1 MQLQVINSNS
11 QGNAYILE
19 SSSGQRLLIECGV
32 SFDKIKQALGF
43 NLGNIAG
50 CLLTHEHGDHAKA
63 VNDVIKWGINVYASA
78 GTHQALGTDKSHR
91 AKVCRSEVP
100 FTAGEFKVMPFD
112 VKHDVREPLG
122 FLISHPE
129 SGAILFLTDSY
140 YCEYDFSSIVF
151 HHIIIE
157 ANYCQKIL
165 DGRVAAGSNP
175 KFLRDRVFTSH
186 MSIETCKKTLATYN
200 LAEVKNIVLIH
211 LSDGNSDEARF
222 KKEVEEQTG
231 KQVYVARP
239 GLKVFFNRTAF

>member
-1 MQLQVINSNS
+1 MQLRIINSNS
-11 QGNAYILE
+11 MGNAYILE
-19 SSSGQRLLIECGV
+19 SSTGERLLIECGV
-32 SFDKIKQALGF
+32 QIDKIKQALGF
-43 NLGNIAG
+43 KLSNIAG
-50 CLLTHEHGDHAKA
+50 CLLTHEHGDHAKS
-63 VNDVIKWGINVYASA
+63 VNDIIKLGINVFASS
-78 GTHQALGTDKSHR
+78 GTHQALGTSNSHR

-100 FTAGEFKVMPFD
+100 FTAGSFKVMPFD
-112 VKHDVREPLG
+112 VKHDVKEPLG

-129 SGAILFLTDSY
+129 CGAVLFLTDSY

-157 ANYCQKIL
+157 ANYCQTIL

-200 LAEVKNIVLIH
+200 LTEVKNIVLIH

-222 KKEVEEQTG
+222 KKEVQEQTG
-231 KQVYVARP
+231 KQVFVARP
-239 GLKVFFNRTAF
+239 GLTIPFNKTAF